1 MKKFKKLLIIS
12 LIFMIITNVV
22 ICLEGNKVTSVNA
35 NVTAEIVMERDSLRI
50 LKSRNENVKLPIA
63 SLTKIVTAITVIENS
78 SLSDEVVIT
87 KESVGIEGS
96 SIYLKE
102 GEVCTVEELLY
113 GLMMRS
119 GNDSACALAIHCGK
133 TIENFAKMMN
143 ITARNCGACDSNFVN
158 PHGLND
164 ADHYSTAN
172 DLALISCHALQNE
185 VFKKIVATSK
195 ITFKNRTFV
204 NKNKMLNSYEGA
216 NGIKTGYTKKAGRC
230 LVTGAKKNGM
240 QLVSVVLNCGPMY
253 ERSKELLDE
262 CFGTYKL
269 TKVLSAGEKVGEID
283 LCNCPSDGKTF
294 DVVLDKPIYL
304 PLTESEKSK
313 TVISFDGEKS
323 ADYPVARGKCV
334 GKICVSIDKDLIFSA
349 KLYSIYSDNG
359 LSYGETLRGVF
370 ARWSVYEN

>member
-12 LIFMIITNVV
+12 LIFMIITNVI
-22 ICLEGNKVTSVNA
+22 ICLEDNKVTSVNA

-78 SLSDEVVIT
+78 SLFDEVVIT

-119 GNDSACALAIHCGK
+119 GNDSACALALHCGK

-164 ADHYSTAN
+164 AEHYSTAN

-185 VFKKIVATSK
+185 VFKKIVSTSK

-230 LVTGAKKNGM
+230 LVTGAEKNGM

-262 CFGTYKL
+262 CFGAYKL
-269 TKVLSAGEKVGEID
+269 TKVLSAGEKVGEIG
-283 LCNCPSDGKTF
+283 LCNCPSEGKTF

-313 TVISFDGEKS
+313 TEISFDGEKS
-323 ADYPVARGKCV
+323 ADYPVARGKYV

-359 LSYGETLRGVF
+359 LSYGETLKGVF